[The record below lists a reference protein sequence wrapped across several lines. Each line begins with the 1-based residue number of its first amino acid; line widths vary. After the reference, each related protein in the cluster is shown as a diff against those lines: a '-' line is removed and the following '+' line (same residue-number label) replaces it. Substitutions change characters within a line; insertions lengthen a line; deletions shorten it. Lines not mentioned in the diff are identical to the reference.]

1 MLILLL
7 AIAIL
12 LVVAAGCAAI
22 VVTRLR
28 GAAPGPR
35 RTGTRLTA

>member
-1 MLILLL
+1 MLVLL
-7 AIAIL
+7 AIAVL

-22 VVTRLR
+22 VVSRLR

-35 RTGTRLTA
+35 RTGTRLTV